1 MAPPAQDVPGY
12 YVWEVPG
19 KPVVVH
25 LRLDVVD
32 RLAAEIMRGFG
43 AVPKRGAEVGG
54 VLIGAIQPGY
64 PAIVRVEDFEAVACG
79 YRRGPSYLFTDEDG
93 AVFEEAC
100 QRWQPTASPSAYAV
114 GYFRSHT
121 REGFSLAAEDIELL
135 DYFFPGPSHIALL
148 VKPYATKVN
157 IGGFFAREHGVFPE
171 ATPLEFPL
179 RRRELAGEEA
189 PPRRSLMERRPRA
202 REFAPV
208 ASAEERNRGEAGV
221 LEAAPV
227 PQFDSAPTP
236 IDPFPNA
243 PGTSIT
249 EQMRGRW
256 GWLPLSMIFLLL
268 GAALGY
274 QAALT
279 IGSRAS
285 SGTAQEFSLSLS
297 VTKNEDNLSVK
308 WNRQSPA
315 IRAAQKGVLE
325 IEDGGETKPV
335 DLDPAQLQNGSLI
348 YRNSSNTVRFRLT
361 VYPQARVSV
370 TETMQWTQ

>member
-1 MAPPAQDVPGY
+1 MAAPTQDVPGY

-54 VLIGAIQPGY
+54 VLIGVILPGD
-64 PAIVRVEDFEAVACG
+64 PATVRVEDFEAVACA
-79 YRRGPSYLFTDEDG
+79 YRRGPSYLFTEEDG
-93 AVFEEAC
+93 TAFEDAC
-100 QRWQPTASPSAYAV
+100 RRWQTDASPSAYAV

-157 IGGFFAREHGVFPE
+157 VGGFFAREHGAFPE

-179 RRRELAGEEA
+179 RRRELTGGET

-202 REFAPV
+202 RDFAPA
-208 ASAEERNRGEAGV
+208 ASAEERYRGEAGF

-227 PQFDSAPTP
+227 PQSVFDPMPTGP
-236 IDPFPNA
+236 IPNT
-243 PGTSIT
+243 PTSSIT
-249 EQMRGRW
+249 ERMRGRW
-256 GWLPLSMIFLLL
+256 AWLLLSMIFLLL
-268 GAALGY
+268 GAELGF

-279 IGSRAS
+279 MGARGS
-285 SGTAQEFSLSLS
+285 SGAAQDFSLSLS

-335 DLDPAQLQNGSLI
+335 DLDPAQLQNGTLI